1 MQEIDNYVPLNFQSL
16 VKMALFKNHYFCQ
29 IQLILQIIF
38 RSFVSWKF
46 VITKKQNKEGNFI
59 RAYEFLLC
67 YTATNTVQIVGSDDK
82 IKTKNSLVS
91 IKLFIFPSQ
100 GFSVHPL
107 ANKDASYYIGS
118 LAVCYSIN
126 N

>member
-1 MQEIDNYVPLNFQSL
+1 M
-16 VKMALFKNHYFCQ
+16 
-29 IQLILQIIF
+29 
-38 RSFVSWKF
+38 
-46 VITKKQNKEGNFI
+46 
-59 RAYEFLLC
+59 
-67 YTATNTVQIVGSDDK
+67 GSDDK

-107 ANKDASYYIGS
+107 ANKDAGYYNGS

-126 N
+126 NWNIDNKFEENKKV